1 MDREY
6 LAEKLAQ
13 FKQGKISEA
22 EFLVLLED
30 LPYQELQFAKVDHH
44 RALRQGFPEVV
55 FGPGKSCHQIVS
67 ISRALLQK
75 SPRLLI
81 TRTSADVYDLL
92 SPDFPSCCFH
102 PLSQTITVDEAGR
115 PASGGR
121 VGVVSAGTADLAVA
135 EEATI
140 TARLMGREVI
150 RIDDVGVAGIH
161 RILSQRVQLRR
172 CAVIVT
178 VAGME
183 GALPSVVAGM
193 VAVPVIAVP
202 TSIGYGA
209 AFEGL
214 AALLGMLNSCA
225 PNVVVVNIDN
235 GFGAGYVAAQIAA
248 PGGPQTN

>member
-1 MDREY
+1 MDREF

-13 FKQGKISEA
+13 VKQGKISEA

-30 LPYQELQFAKVDHH
+30 LPYQDLQFAKVDHH

-55 FGPGKSCHQIVS
+55 FGPGKSCDQIES
-67 ISRALLQK
+67 ISRALLEK

-81 TRTSADVYDLL
+81 TRTSAEVYDRLR
-92 SPDFPSCCFH
+92 PDFPSCCFH
-102 PLSQTITVDEAGR
+102 PLSQAITVNEA
-115 PASGGR
+115 PSLPNGGR
-121 VGVVSAGTADLAVA
+121 VGVVSAGTSDLPVA
-135 EEATI
+135 EEASI
-140 TARLMGREVI
+140 TTQLIGREVI

-161 RILSQRVQLRR
+161 RILSQRVQLRQ

-183 GALPSVVAGM
+183 GALPSVVAGI
-193 VAVPVIAVP
+193 VSVPVIAVP

-209 AFEGL
+209 AFGGL

-225 PNVVVVNIDN
+225 PNVTVVNIDN

-248 PGGPQTN
+248 PGGPRGD